1 MSTDQEIP
9 NGGLS
14 RCCGR
19 LTTGPAVP
27 QDTTGSGEF
36 EEERIN
42 GEVGDASHSRHRY
55 IVRTEWGS
63 ATGDL
68 LFQDGWSGRL
78 GRLSGLFQDDQDDRR
93 FPDGTFLLTTS
104 KSRPDRKVS
113 DLSWL
118 CRSTNHHLRDIKT
131 IMDEDFDID
140 NIPMYP
146 CSLLRATLETALS
159 CKIDSPT
166 YSLNLPPILGR
177 APTNPGRA
185 AWFGEAHLPFYI
197 GEVIEHHR
205 CLNNHDV
212 YDYVFIHNVKELL
225 KCSKTLARLVRKAYP
240 RALMSNESA
249 AHTLKVFLG
258 LSHSRG
264 GEWEYAKLDK
274 SAQRKRV
281 RPDFQPPEFFRLS
294 KCRKLSVHE
303 THCDPI
309 PLDMRSGDVP
319 IDAYAPRWSAVLSSI
334 STAYHVSYMSVA
346 LRMLL
351 PMAWSDSVSFL
362 DSDLPAV
369 QGVHGSRQH
378 LSETRGT

>member
-1 MSTDQEIP
+1 
-9 NGGLS
+9 
-14 RCCGR
+14 
-19 LTTGPAVP
+19 
-27 QDTTGSGEF
+27 
-36 EEERIN
+36 
-42 GEVGDASHSRHRY
+42 
-55 IVRTEWGS
+55 
-63 ATGDL
+63 
-68 LFQDGWSGRL
+68 
-78 GRLSGLFQDDQDDRR
+78 
-93 FPDGTFLLTTS
+93 
-104 KSRPDRKVS
+104 
-113 DLSWL
+113 
-118 CRSTNHHLRDIKT
+118 
-131 IMDEDFDID
+131 MDEDFDID

-264 GEWEYAKLDK
+264 GEWVRRWAIVSLAPLVDVLSRSMPNSTRVLSANASVLIFNLPSFSASRNAANSLFTKLT
-274 SAQRKRV
+274 V
-281 RPDFQPPEFFRLS
+281 ILY
-294 KCRKLSVHE
+294 LW
-303 THCDPI
+303 TCDPGMYLSMHMLPGGLLFSLVF
-309 PLDMRSGDVP
+309 PLL
-319 IDAYAPRWSAVLSSI
+319 I
-334 STAYHVSYMSVA
+334 T
-346 LRMLL
+346 
-351 PMAWSDSVSFL
+351 
-362 DSDLPAV
+362 
-369 QGVHGSRQH
+369 
-378 LSETRGT
+378 